1 MIFASVVGKL
11 RVIGIGRRCV
21 KKRKKM
27 DPKLVSKLQRYEVRY
42 IAKKFGISQLAVRQI
57 ISVTGHT
64 RWKIYLVI
72 KAAQS

>member
-1 MIFASVVGKL
+1 M
-11 RVIGIGRRCV
+11 
-21 KKRKKM
+21 KKRKHPKM
-27 DPKLVSKLQRYEVRY
+27 DPKLVSKLQRHEVRY
-42 IAKKFGISQLAVRQI
+42 IAKKFGITQLAVRQI